1 MTDNSIST
9 QPMRLPPPSK
19 HQLALMIWTAVFPT
33 LTVLNLAFGGW
44 LRKLD
49 TVPRTFVLATV
60 AVPVVIYGVMP
71 HLHRLRVRLLTG
83 STQS

>member
-1 MTDNSIST
+1 MNDSSPEPH
-9 QPMRLPPPSK
+9 PMRLPAPSK

-49 TVPRTFVLATV
+49 TVPRTFVLASV
-60 AVPVVIYGVMP
+60 AVPIVIYGVMP
-71 HLHRLRVRLLTG
+71 HLHRARARLLLRRTP
-83 STQS
+83 